1 MKFLYIDILIV
12 FLGIVSIHS
21 KSFRGDNHE
30 TDASMLSSV
39 TSLESMLEKTLKAAT
54 DDAGDSV
61 EDDDKTPVLD
71 DEASAADGDASGD
84 VDDYY
89 YDPKNKL
96 EEGEEADVADADDT
110 ADDSADDKN
119 DDENTERRKLQNK
132 WATFKSYQNTPK
144 KPWQY
149 ASRQTKHTMSEYLS
163 PNQKFMLQERNGP
176 DDPNHSFTDN
186 WSGFDKKQN

>member
-1 MKFLYIDILIV
+1 MKFLFVAILIV
-12 FLGIVSIHS
+12 FLGIDSIHS

-30 TDASMLSSV
+30 IDASMLSSV

-71 DEASAADGDASGD
+71 DEASAEDGDASGD

-89 YDPKNKL
+89 YDPKNKVK
-96 EEGEEADVADADDT
+96 EGEEADIADDAT
-110 ADDSADDKN
+110 DDSADDKN
-119 DDENTERRKLQNK
+119 DDKRRKLQNK
-132 WATFKSYQNTPK
+132 WETFKSYQNSPK
-144 KPWQY
+144 KPRQY
-149 ASRQTKHTMSEYLS
+149 APRQTKHIISEYLS
-163 PNQKFMLQERNGP
+163 PNQKFMMQERNGP

-186 WSGFDKKQN
+186 WSGFDKNQN